1 MEWTVSSSARSC
13 SACGRQFAE
22 REEYWSALFGTEE
35 GFQRRDFC
43 DACWRDDTEG
53 AFSRWRTRSKRKP
66 APPRRFVNDEVL
78 LDFFERL
85 CESED
90 QSKAKLQFIM
100 AVLLLRKRLLRER
113 SRRVDEKGTVWT
125 VEAAKLGK
133 SFEVRDQ
140 GLSEPE
146 IAELLIEIGQVL
158 NIDLGGKGAAGPQGA
173 GREAPETPETPETPV
188 K

>member
-1 MEWTVSSSARSC
+1 LEWTVSSSARAC
-13 SACGRQFAE
+13 GACGRPFAE
-22 REEYWSALFGTEE
+22 REEYWSALFGTQE

-43 DACWRDDTEG
+43 DACWRDDMEG
-53 AFSRWRTRSKRKP
+53 TFSRWRTRSKKKP

-85 CESED
+85 CD
-90 QSKAKLQFIM
+90 TADPSKAKLQFIM

-113 SRRVDEKGTVWT
+113 ARRVEGGRTVWT

-146 IAELLIEIGQVL
+146 IAELLMEIGQVL
-158 NIDLGGKGAAGPQGA
+158 NIDLGGRSTAGA
-173 GREAPETPETPETPV
+173 GEAPGEQPEPA